1 MASSAAKR
9 YVQALTDIA
18 QESNTFD
25 AWQRD
30 LDTLAAVVSDS
41 EVLSFLESPSVQEAQ
56 KLSAVDTVLKDAQP
70 EGHNLFRMMIERRRL
85 RLLPEISELFSEE
98 VLASKGIVMVDVT
111 TADALDDAGEQL
123 VRERLK
129 GIVGKDVELRLHT
142 DANIIGG
149 IVARIGDQV
158 IDGSVLNQLRRLR
171 ASLNAVR

>member
-9 YVQALTDIA
+9 YTQALTEIA

-30 LDTLAAVVSDS
+30 LDTLTALVSDD
-41 EVLSFLESPSVQEAQ
+41 EVRNYFESPSVQVEQ
-56 KLSAVDTVLKDAQP
+56 KLKTAEAVMGDAQP
-70 EGHNLFRMMIERRRL
+70 EARTLLRMLIERRRL
-85 RLLPEISELFSEE
+85 RLLPDIHELFADV
-98 VLASKGIVMVDVT
+98 VLANKGVVMIDVT
-111 TADALDDAGEQL
+111 TADALDDAGENL

-142 DANIIGG
+142 DANLIGG

-158 IDGSVLNQLRRLR
+158 IDGSVQNQLRRLR
-171 ASLNAVR
+171 ATMEAVQ